1 MSLVPYV
8 IPDFLLVSL
17 CCPRCFSHAVWP
29 RACTWVL
36 PGRLRCGWQSRAGV
50 VGGGLKGGRRTRRLR
65 ARIPDRLEMGVGPM
79 EIGGTAL
86 FLDQSGLIPFAQL
99 GPDLVYPLGF
109 WAPRSRA

>member
-1 MSLVPYV
+1 MWL
-8 IPDFLLVSL
+8 
-17 CCPRCFSHAVWP
+17 AEQ
-29 RACTWVL
+29 
-36 PGRLRCGWQSRAGV
+36 GRCG
-50 VGGGLKGGRRTRRLR
+50 RRRPESGEEDEETA